1 MEQNN
6 ENIGN
11 KILEE
16 RFTQLQKQNEQQNDS
31 LKNSQKQLKASS
43 P

>member
-6 ENIGN
+6 ENVGN
-11 KILEE
+11 KSLEE